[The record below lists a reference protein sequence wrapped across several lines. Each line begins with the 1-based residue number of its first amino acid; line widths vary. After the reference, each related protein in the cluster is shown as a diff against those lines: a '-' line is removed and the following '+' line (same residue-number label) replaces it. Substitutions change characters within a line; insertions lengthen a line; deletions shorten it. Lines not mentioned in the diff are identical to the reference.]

1 MNDLIPRKR
10 GGLSRNRRVDRGY
23 NLVVAS
29 GVSGVVF
36 AVTIVLAIAGAIG
49 SGIPLLALLATAV
62 FGYGAYRTINR

>member
-10 GGLSRNRRVDRGY
+10 SGLSRSRRVDRGY

-36 AVTIVLAIAGAIG
+36 AVTIVLAIAGVLG
-49 SGIPLLALLATAV
+49 SAIPLLALLATAG